1 MAEEKTATV
10 RLIGPMRFDGVS
22 GSGHTVVMDTSV
34 DGGGTDAGASPME
47 LVLLALASCTGM
59 DVIGILRK
67 KRQDVTGYEIHVRGV
82 RAEQHP
88 MVYTTIYVEHVVTG
102 RNVDP
107 AAVARAVELSETKYC
122 SVSNMLNRAAR
133 IETSYRVVEA
143 EAV

>member
-22 GSGHTVVMDTSV
+22 SSGHTVVMDTSV

-47 LVLLALASCTGM
+47 LVLLALAGCTGM

-88 MVYTTIYVEHVVTG
+88 MVYTTIHVEHVVTG

-143 EAV
+143 EEV

>member
-47 LVLLALASCTGM
+47 LVLLALAGCTGM